1 MSDHA
6 KRRLHEQ
13 RAEPTRGERVR
24 YLALLLLALATAVL
38 VVQALQAA

>member
-13 RAEPTRGERVR
+13 RPEPTQGERLR
-24 YLALLLLALATAVL
+24 YVAVLLLALATALL

>member
-1 MSDHA
+1 MSHHA

-13 RAEPTRGERVR
+13 RPDPTQGERLR
-24 YLALLLLALATAVL
+24 YVAVLLLALATAVL

>member
-1 MSDHA
+1 MSSHT

-13 RAEPTRGERVR
+13 RPERTKGERFR
-24 YLALLLLALATAVL
+24 YAAVLLLAVATAVL

>member
-13 RAEPTRGERVR
+13 RAERTRGERVR
-24 YLALLLLALATAVL
+24 YVAVLLLAVATAVL

>member
-13 RAEPTRGERVR
+13 RPEPTQGERFR
-24 YLALLLLALATAVL
+24 YVAVLLLAVATAVL